1 MTGCD
6 SPGKCATRTC
16 PCFRSNLDFDTYT
29 TFDILP
35 PSRFFQPIPKWDRC
49 YSIDFACFKKCLDK
63 VAVVLVHFPML
74 ARRSPY
80 SPRRK
85 PFPCI
90 RLEPLCA
97 LFSSAALS
105 FQSLA
110 ASFPKTPG
118 WGYLRA
124 GCAPST
130 PARPAGGSRLSPISD
145 RSSMLF
151 RINTYKS
158 VSKQRTLTTFR
169 INTCEKQWEGG
180 IPQLWA
186 KLRFRR
192 HMRHVTPLSPVPSLD
207 CTYFP
212 SPRGCTTP

>member
-1 MTGCD
+1 MH
-6 SPGKCATRTC
+6 PNRRY
-16 PCFRSNLDFDTYT
+16 P
-29 TFDILP
+29 
-35 PSRFFQPIPKWDRC
+35 
-49 YSIDFACFKKCLDK
+49 YSIDFACFKKYLDR
-63 VAVVLVHFPML
+63 VAVVMVNSPML
-74 ARRSPY
+74 ARHLDHP
-80 SPRRK
+80 PRRK
-85 PFPCI
+85 SFPCI
-90 RLEPLCA
+90 LLQPLCA

-110 ASFPKTPG
+110 A
-118 WGYLRA
+118 
-124 GCAPST
+124 C
-130 PARPAGGSRLSPISD
+130 
-145 RSSMLF
+145 
-151 RINTYKS
+151 KS

-169 INTCEKQWEGG
+169 INTCEKQGEGG

>member
-1 MTGCD
+1 MPLRPRG
-6 SPGKCATRTC
+6 
-16 PCFRSNLDFDTYT
+16 
-29 TFDILP
+29 ILRHR
-35 PSRFFQPIPKWDRC
+35 RFVFLSSADVPKREVP
-49 YSIDFACFKKCLDK
+49 YSIDFACFKKYLDR
-63 VAVVLVHFPML
+63 VAVVMVNSPML
-74 ARRSPY
+74 ARHLDHPPRSK
-80 SPRRK
+80 S
-85 PFPCI
+85 FPCI
-90 RLEPLCA
+90 LLQPLCA

-110 ASFPKTPG
+110 ASFRKTPG

-124 GCAPST
+124 ASAPST
-130 PARPAGGSRLSPISD
+130 PARPAGGSRLSPLSD

-151 RINTYKS
+151 RINTCKS

-169 INTCEKQWEGG
+169 INTCEKQGEGG